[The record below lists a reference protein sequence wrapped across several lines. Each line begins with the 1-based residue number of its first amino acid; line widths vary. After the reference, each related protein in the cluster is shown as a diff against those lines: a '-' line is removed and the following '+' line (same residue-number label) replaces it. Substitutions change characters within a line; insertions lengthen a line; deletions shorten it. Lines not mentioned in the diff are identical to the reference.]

1 MLDKNILFI
10 RLKLKYNRSYIIRSF
25 NNIIIKKKINIDTLN
40 NFSINIENNNLLKML
55 MITEKLNDVYEE
67 KYLKPSLFEN
77 TDLYL
82 SLYISSEKHIKYLE
96 LYLE

>member
-1 MLDKNILFI
+1 
-10 RLKLKYNRSYIIRSF
+10 
-25 NNIIIKKKINIDTLN
+25 
-40 NFSINIENNNLLKML
+40 ML